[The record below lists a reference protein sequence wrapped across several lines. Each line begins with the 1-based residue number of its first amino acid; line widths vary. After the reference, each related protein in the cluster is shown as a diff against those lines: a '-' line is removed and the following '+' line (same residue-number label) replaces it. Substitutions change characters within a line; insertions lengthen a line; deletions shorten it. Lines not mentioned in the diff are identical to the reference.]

1 MDQTGEQTI
10 NHDAKT
16 AVGIKSFSMKSEKVM
31 KWRLNWVEQTKNKR
45 ERERALQDLS
55 GLGNGGSTYKPAW
68 PSQAVKSEKL
78 VKLVMDFLTE
88 DYPNPFQI
96 HVGKQRLACLSSG
109 VLVRDEV
116 A

>member
-1 MDQTGEQTI
+1 MDKTGEQTI

-16 AVGIKSFSMKSEKVM
+16 AVGIKSFNMKSENVM
-31 KWRLNWVEQTKNKR
+31 KWHLNRVEQTKNKR
-45 ERERALQDLS
+45 ALEDLS

-88 DYPNPFQI
+88 DYLNPFQI
-96 HVGKQRLACLSSG
+96 HVDKQRLVYLSSG

>member
-16 AVGIKSFSMKSEKVM
+16 AVGIKSFSRKSENVM
-31 KWRLNWVEQTKNKR
+31 KWRLNRVEQTKNKR
-45 ERERALQDLS
+45 ALEDLP
-55 GLGNGGSTYKPAW
+55 GLGNGGSTYKQAW

-88 DYPNPFQI
+88 DYFNAFQI
-96 HVGKQRLACLSSG
+96 HVDKQRLVCLSSG